1 MRMSQNEAKRAVDA
15 GYWPL
20 YRYNPANAETPFKW
34 ETKEATAS
42 FQDFIRSE
50 RRYASLTKTNPANA
64 EELFAKAE
72 ADCKRRMDFYKKLG
86 EVMK

>member
-1 MRMSQNEAKRAVDA
+1 MSQNEAKRAVDA

-20 YRYNPANAETPFKW
+20 YRYNPANAEAPFKW

-50 RRYASLTKTNPANA
+50 RRYASLTKTNPPMPKNSSPRRKRTASA
-64 EELFAKAE
+64 VWTSSRSWAK
-72 ADCKRRMDFYKKLG
+72 
-86 EVMK
+86 